1 MPCSSGHYRRRASA
15 SGRSP
20 RGVPQWHWERASAC
34 LGRRGPEARVGR
46 RRVPVD
52 RSAGETVR
60 WGDDGYGMAGGS
72 SMSITDRGIRR
83 REFLASGSAGLVA
96 AAFAR
101 TEAFA
106 ARQELSERIRG
117 VRAMTFDVFGTVV
130 DWRTSI
136 TREGEAVGRRKGI
149 EADWAAFADD
159 WRGGYG
165 PAMGR
170 VRRGELGWTKIDD
183 LHRMILDELVPKYGL
198 ESLTEEELGRP
209 EPRLAPPDPVA
220 RHRRGADAAA
230 PALRAGVAV
239 ERQRGP
245 ARQHGEERGHPVGR
259 GAVGRAGPALQAR
272 PRGLPD
278 RGRPAGPRA
287 RAVHDGGRPQGRPPG
302 VGPGSGSGPATSPA
316 PRSSPPASSAT

>member
-1 MPCSSGHYRRRASA
+1 
-15 SGRSP
+15 
-20 RGVPQWHWERASAC
+20 
-34 LGRRGPEARVGR
+34 
-46 RRVPVD
+46 
-52 RSAGETVR
+52 
-60 WGDDGYGMAGGS
+60 
-72 SMSITDRGIRR
+72 MSITDWNMRR
-83 REFLASGSAGLVA
+83 REFLASGSAGLMA
-96 AAFAR
+96 AAFAP
-101 TEAFA
+101 TAAFA
-106 ARQELSERIRG
+106 ARPAQQALSERIRG

-198 ESLTEEELGRP
+198 ESLTEDELDGP
-209 EPRLAPPDPVA
+209 EPRLAPADPVA
-220 RHRRGADAAA
+220 RHRRGADPAA
-230 PALRAGVAV
+230 PALRAGVVV

-259 GAVGRAGPALQAR
+259 GVVGRAGPPLQAR
-272 PRGLPD
+272 PRGLSD

-287 RAVHDGGRPQGRPPG
+287 RAVHDGRRPQGATCGRR
-302 VGPGSGSGPATSPA
+302 PGSGSGPATSPDQ
-316 PRSSPPASSAT
+316 PSSPPASSAT